1 MLALALAGLCA
12 LAGPT
17 DPPHA
22 DRSQSVTA
30 FVDVTVIPMDRERT
44 LPGHTVVVRGDRIV
58 EVGPS
63 ARVKVPEG
71 GVRVEGRG
79 KFLIPGL
86 AEMHAHIPGGQASDA
101 EVERT
106 LFLYVA
112 GGLTTVRGMLGHP
125 RHLEL
130 RARAARRELVSP
142 TIYAAGPSL
151 NGNSIPDPAAA
162 ARAAIEQKR
171 AGYDLLK
178 IHPGVSRP
186 AFDTLVATAHRIGI
200 PFAGHVPAAVGLAR
214 ALEARY
220 ATIEHLDGYIEAMLR
235 DGAPVGPAQSAFFGL
250 NLGEHLDESKLPGL
264 VEATRRAGV
273 WNVPTQVLLENLV
286 LVEGAELDRRPEMR
300 YVAPEMRKQWAKVR
314 ANMLEE
320 TGATPQGARRTIE
333 VRRRLIKALHAAGA
347 GLLLGS
353 DAPQIFNVPG
363 FSSHRE
369 LESLVAAG
377 LTPYEALE
385 TGTRNIARYFG
396 TERETGTVEQGKRA
410 DLVLL
415 DADPLADIRN
425 TTRRAGV
432 MVRGRWLPR
441 AELDRRLA
449 EVARTLG
456 RTAELR

>member
-1 MLALALAGLCA
+1 VYLALAGLLA

-17 DPPHA
+17 DPPA
-22 DRSQSVTA
+22 QSDAVTA
-30 FVDVTVIPMDRERT
+30 FVGVTVIPMDRERR
-44 LPGHTVVVRGDRIV
+44 LAGQTVLVRGDRIV
-58 EVGPS
+58 EIGPS

-71 GVRVEGRG
+71 SARVDGSG
-79 KFLIPGL
+79 KYLIPGL
-86 AEMHAHIPGGQASDA
+86 AEMHAHIPGGQASDSA
-101 EVERT
+101 VERT
-106 LFLYVA
+106 LFMYVA

-130 RARAARRELVSP
+130 RDRAARGELLSP

-162 ARAAIEQKR
+162 ARTVEEQKA

-178 IHPGVSRP
+178 IHPGVSRA
-186 AFDTLVATAHRIGI
+186 AFDSLAATAHRVGI
-200 PFAGHVPAAVGLAR
+200 PFAGHVPEEVGLAR
-214 ALEARY
+214 AIEAGY

-235 DGAPVGPAQSAFFGL
+235 EGAPVTAEQSAFFGL
-250 NLGEHLDESKLPGL
+250 NLGEHLDESKLAGL
-264 VEATRRAGV
+264 VAATRKAGV

-286 LVEGAELDRRPEMR
+286 LVGSAEELAQRPEMR
-300 YVAPEMRKQWAKVR
+300 YVAPQTLAQWAEVK
-314 ANMLEE
+314 NGMLAE
-320 TGATPQGARRTIE
+320 TGSTAASARRTIE
-333 VRRRLIKALHAAGA
+333 TRRRLIKALHAAGA

-353 DAPQIFNVPG
+353 DAPQIYNVPG
-363 FSSHRE
+363 FSTHRE

-377 LTPYEALE
+377 LTPYQALE

-396 TERETGTVEQGKRA
+396 TERETGTIEKGKRA

-432 MVRGRWLPR
+432 MLRGRWLPQAEIERRR
-441 AELDRRLA
+441 A
-449 EVARTLG
+449 G
-456 RTAELR
+456 G